1 MKLRSLLL
9 AALLIGW
16 LAACTPAAGDAVRTL
31 PSPATDTPILATPS
45 PDPTP
50 QATADESFTP
60 TLIRLTDSG
69 CCADPFWSPD
79 GREVRFI
86 HRPPEAERAGIY
98 GVSILNGAMRLVS
111 EQVGLFSPDGRYLAY
126 LNSEGVTTLRDTL
139 TGRTWPLYN
148 GARQPIFSPHS
159 RRLAWS
165 KVVPAAVFSNRRA
178 TVYVSDLDGENQQE
192 VATLRGGGIVGWLD
206 DDRLL
211 LAGRDPA
218 SDQPYPDLFSLSV
231 ADGTRTLLVQNLPLR
246 LVGIAPGGEWVLYAV
261 TFSPEG
267 PAQDGLWVIRADG
280 SERQRLNVVGSAQ
293 WRDATRLLIVPFEL
307 GSPSHRLLQF
317 DTATGEITA
326 LTDPQTFP
334 FRISAGYWSVSPR
347 GDYVVFLNAQDGAL
361 WAFDLPPD

>member
-1 MKLRSLLL
+1 MPPASATRSLLPVTSLPDPNAPVSTSPL
-9 AALLIGW
+9 ATA
-16 LAACTPAAGDAVRTL
+16 
-31 PSPATDTPILATPS
+31 SPA
-45 PDPTP
+45 
-50 QATADESFTP
+50 FTP
-60 TLIRLTDSG
+60 TLVRLTDPG

-86 HRPPEAERAGIY
+86 HRPPEAEHAAIY
-98 GVSILNGAMRLVS
+98 GVSVLGGSLRLVS

-126 LNSEGVTTLRDTL
+126 LNGEGVTTIRDTL

-165 KVVPAAVFSNRRA
+165 EIVPAAIFSNRRV
-178 TVYVSDLDGENQQE
+178 TVYVSDLDGKNQQE
-192 VATLRGGGIVGWLD
+192 VAILRGGGIAGWLD

-211 LAGRDPA
+211 LMGRDLT
-218 SDQPYPDLFSLSV
+218 SEQPYPDLFSLSV
-231 ADGTRTLLVQNLPLR
+231 VDGTRTLLVRNRRLR
-246 LVGIAPGGEWVLYAV
+246 SVSIAPGGEWVLYAV

-267 PAQDGLWVIRADG
+267 SEEDGLWVIRADG
-280 SERQRLNVVGSAQ
+280 GERQRLDMVGSAQ
-293 WRDATRLLIVPFEL
+293 WRDATRLLIVPFEP
-307 GSPSHRLLQF
+307 GNPSHRLVQF

-334 FRISAGYWSVSPR
+334 FRISAGYWGVSPR

-361 WAFDLPPD
+361 WAFDLPTD